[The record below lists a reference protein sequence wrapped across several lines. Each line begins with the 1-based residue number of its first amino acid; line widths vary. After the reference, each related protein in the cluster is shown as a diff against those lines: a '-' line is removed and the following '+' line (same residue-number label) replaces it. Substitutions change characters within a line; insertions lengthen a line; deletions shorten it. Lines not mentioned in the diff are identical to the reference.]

1 MTEQVFEDGFCVKA
15 TLVNTYGDEL
25 ETINCSSYQELRLK
39 VLEWLDTMESGDSF
53 NFEVLGN
60 GEM

>member
-1 MTEQVFEDGFCVKA
+1 VNEEMFEVGFCVKA

-39 VLEWLDTMESGDSF
+39 VLEWLDAMESGDSF
-53 NFEVLGN
+53 NFEVVDN
-60 GEM
+60 